1 MQQEESYITAS
12 QNYFNPTAILSLANI
27 IFTGPLRLMINTKC
41 FFLGKEYQCLFEER
55 TLQV

>member
-12 QNYFNPTAILSLANI
+12 QNYFNPSAIFSLANI
-27 IFTGPLRLMINTKC
+27 ILTGPLMLMINTKR
-41 FFLGKEYQCLFEER
+41 FFLGKEYQCLFEEC